1 MKKNESAHE
10 GEIREIWK
18 ILKEGAAENRRTEK
32 ILRQVAKDLGGYT
45 DTASRCLEDEFGD
58 ALRSA
63 GRLGGSPLYEVHVRA
78 QPMKGEGEYDLIGVN
93 SESVFVGEIKHN
105 LTGDKVRKF
114 AAKKLKL
121 FPRLFPAT
129 AKGREI
135 RGMVGGA
142 QIEADAANTA
152 RELGLYVLRLKNNR
166 KLQVVAPD

>member
-1 MKKNESAHE
+1 MATRCGRRGGSAV
-10 GEIREIWK
+10 
-18 ILKEGAAENRRTEK
+18 RRCM
-32 ILRQVAKDLGGYT
+32 RCMCAP
-45 DTASRCLEDEFGD
+45 SRC
-58 ALRSA
+58 
-63 GRLGGSPLYEVHVRA
+63 
-78 QPMKGEGEYDLIGVN
+78 EGEYDLIGVN
-93 SESVFVGEIKHN
+93 SESVFVGEIKHK